1 LEGQER
7 DPILKKRFREGIGII
22 GELGQYDI
30 TSPTKLYELRRWPAL
45 LSGGRRRT
53 GKSIGRGY
61 SVEKVDIFKDIAE
74 RTGGDI
80 YLGVVGAVRTGKS
93 TFIKRF
99 METVVLPNIASEAER
114 VRAVDELPQS
124 AAGKT
129 IMTTEPKFVPN
140 QAVQLRVSEGL
151 DVNIRL
157 VDCVGYAVEGAKG
170 YEDENGP
177 RMITTPW
184 FDEPI
189 PFQEAAEI
197 GTRKVIQEHSTLGV
211 VVTTDGSIA
220 EIPRSSYVEAEERV
234 ISELKEVG
242 KPFVLII
249 NSTRP
254 RSEEAIQLRGELQA
268 KYDIPVI
275 TMSVATM
282 GEEEVISVLR
292 EVLYEFPVHEVNVN
306 LPSWVMVLNE
316 NHWLRSNYEN
326 SVRDTVKDIRRLR
339 DVDRVVSQFSEYDFI
354 ARAGLSGMNMG
365 QGVAEID
372 LYAPDELYDR
382 ILMEVVGVEI
392 RGKDHLL
399 QLMQEFSHA
408 KREYD
413 RFAEALEMVKATG
426 YGIAAPTLAEMA
438 LDEPELIRQGSRFGV
453 RLKATAPSIHMIRV
467 DVESEF
473 APIIGSEKQTE
484 ELVRYLMQDFE
495 ADPIKIWE
503 SDIFGRSLHSLVREG
518 IQGKIAM
525 MPDNARY
532 KLQETLGRIIN
543 EGSGGLIAIIL

>member
-1 LEGQER
+1 LEK
-7 DPILKKRFREGIGII
+7 I
-22 GELGQYDI
+22 
-30 TSPTKLYELRRWPAL
+30 
-45 LSGGRRRT
+45 
-53 GKSIGRGY
+53 
-61 SVEKVDIFKDIAE
+61 DIFRDIAE

-99 METVVLPNIASEAER
+99 MESVVLPNIHNESDR
-114 VRAVDELPQS
+114 MRAVDELPQS
-124 AAGKT
+124 AAGRT

-140 QAVQLRVSEGL
+140 QAVQIHVAEGL
-151 DVNIRL
+151 DVNVRL

-177 RMITTPW
+177 RMVSTPW
-184 FDEPI
+184 FEEPI

-197 GTRKVIQEHSTLGV
+197 GTRKVVQEHSTLGV

-220 EIPRSSYVEAEERV
+220 EIPRSSYIQAEERV
-234 ISELKEVG
+234 IEELREVG
-242 KPFVLII
+242 KPFIMIL
-249 NSTRP
+249 NSTAP
-254 RSEEAIQLRGELQA
+254 GSEATMRLRNELSE

-275 TMSVATM
+275 PLSVATM
-282 GEEEVISVLR
+282 GEPEVMSVLR

-306 LPSWVMVLNE
+306 LPSWVMVLNDR
-316 NHWLRSNYEN
+316 HWLRMHYED

-339 DVDRVVSQFSEYDFI
+339 DVDRVVEQFTEYDFI
-354 ARAGLSGMNMG
+354 ERAGLSGMSMG

-372 LYAPDELYDR
+372 LYAPDELYDK

-399 QLMQEFSHA
+399 QLMQDFSYA
-408 KREYD
+408 KREFD
-413 RFAEALEMVKATG
+413 RFSSALEMVKSTG
-426 YGIAAPTLAEMA
+426 YGIASPSIEEMK
-438 LDEPELIRQGSRFGV
+438 LDEPELIRHGSRFGV

-473 APIIGSEKQTE
+473 APIIGTEKQSE
-484 ELVRYLMQDFE
+484 ELVRYLIQDFE
-495 ADPIKIWE
+495 DNPKKIWE
-503 SDIFGRSLHSLVREG
+503 SDIFGRSLHSIVREG
-518 IQGKIAM
+518 IQGKISM

>member
-1 LEGQER
+1 LEK
-7 DPILKKRFREGIGII
+7 I
-22 GELGQYDI
+22 
-30 TSPTKLYELRRWPAL
+30 
-45 LSGGRRRT
+45 
-53 GKSIGRGY
+53 
-61 SVEKVDIFKDIAE
+61 DIFRDIAE

-99 METVVLPNIASEAER
+99 MESVVLPNIHNEADR
-114 VRAVDELPQS
+114 MRAIDELPQS

-140 QAVQLRVSEGL
+140 QAVQIHVAEGL
-151 DVNIRL
+151 DVNVRL

-177 RMITTPW
+177 RMVSTPW
-184 FDEPI
+184 FEEPI

-197 GTRKVIQEHSTLGV
+197 GTRKVVQEHSTLGV

-220 EIPRSSYVEAEERV
+220 EIPRSSYIQAEERV
-234 ISELKEVG
+234 IEELREVG
-242 KPFVLII
+242 KPFIMIL
-249 NSTRP
+249 NSTTP
-254 RSEEAIQLRGELQA
+254 NSEATLKLRNELA
-268 KYDIPVI
+268 EKYDIPVI
-275 TMSVATM
+275 PLSVATM
-282 GEEEVISVLR
+282 GEPEVMSVLR

-316 NHWLRSNYEN
+316 RHWLRNHYED

-339 DVDRVVSQFSEYDFI
+339 DVDRVVEQFTEYDFI
-354 ARAGLSGMNMG
+354 ERAGLSGMSMG

-372 LYAPDELYDR
+372 LYAPDELYDK

-399 QLMQEFSHA
+399 QLMQDFSYA

-413 RFAEALEMVKATG
+413 RFSSALEMVKSTG
-426 YGIAAPTLAEMA
+426 YGIASPSLEEMK
-438 LDEPELIRQGSRFGV
+438 LEEPELIRHGSRFGV

-473 APIIGSEKQTE
+473 APIIGTEKQSE
-484 ELVRYLMQDFE
+484 ELVRYLIQDFE
-495 ADPIKIWE
+495 DNPKKIWE
-503 SDIFGRSLHSLVREG
+503 SDIFGRSLHSIVREG
-518 IQGKIAM
+518 IQGKISM

-532 KLQETLGRIIN
+532 KLQETLARIIN

>member
-1 LEGQER
+1 M
-7 DPILKKRFREGIGII
+7 
-22 GELGQYDI
+22 
-30 TSPTKLYELRRWPAL
+30 
-45 LSGGRRRT
+45 
-53 GKSIGRGY
+53 
-61 SVEKVDIFKDIAE
+61 EKVDIFKDIAE

-99 METVVLPNIASEAER
+99 MESVVVPNIRNESDR
-114 VRAVDELPQS
+114 IRAIDELPQS

-140 QAVQLRVSEGL
+140 NAVQITVAEGL
-151 DVNIRL
+151 NVNVRL
-157 VDCVGYAVEGAKG
+157 VDCVGYAVQGAKG

-177 RMITTPW
+177 RMISTPW

-211 VVTTDGSIA
+211 VITTDGSIA
-220 EIPRSSYVEAEERV
+220 EIPRSSYVDAEERV
-234 ISELKEVG
+234 IAELKEVG
-242 KPFVLII
+242 KPFILIV
-249 NSTRP
+249 NSMKP
-254 RSEEAIQLRGELQA
+254 NAEPAQELRAELA
-268 KYDIPVI
+268 SKYDIPVI
-275 TMSVATM
+275 ALSVANM
-282 GEEEVISVLR
+282 GEEDVLSVLR

-306 LPSWVMVLNE
+306 LPSWVMVLE
-316 NHWLRSNYEN
+316 DRHWLRSQFEN
-326 SVRDTVKDIRRLR
+326 SVRDTVQDIKRLR
-339 DVDRVVSQFSEYDFI
+339 DVDRVVGHFGQYEFI
-354 ARAGLSGMNMG
+354 DRAALADMNMG

-372 LYAPDELYDR
+372 LYAPDDLYDQ

-399 QLMQEFSHA
+399 QLMQEFTHA

-413 RFAEALEMVKATG
+413 QFAEALEMVKTTG
-426 YGIAAPTLAEMA
+426 YGIAPPTLQEMA

-473 APIIGSEKQTE
+473 CPIIGTEKQSE

-495 ADPIKIWE
+495 ENPLKIWE
-503 SDIFGRSLHSLVREG
+503 SDIFGRSLHSIVREG
-518 IQGKIAM
+518 IQGKLAM